1 MTTPATLAAQPKPKP
16 WAGSYLSPEG
26 APITREGSVVM
37 AVDGSAGPT
46 VIREVS
52 KARFDA
58 FVGYCRAPEVARL
71 AHEVAW
77 LGADDNSVFA
87 LIIVD
92 LDREFSAIVFLPDL
106 RGRFR
111 WANQTGYFAT
121 AREAGAALE
130 ELLTRVLDDVE
141 EQRAQG
147 DEAGAAVDFF
157 APLAA
162 EDRLHVNF
170 RRVRDE
176 RGQSSARQLIN
187 VMMRWHGDRD
197 GNFIEQFQ
205 TNGFDARVW
214 ELYLWATLISLGY
227 EVTQPNPSPDF
238 VARGL
243 GGSFAIEATTVN
255 PRRDQS
261 GVVVP
266 PYKPESE
273 DDLPRYVDHY
283 LPIRF
288 AGPLTSKLGKRYWER
303 PGISEMPLA
312 FAVQDFHADFSMMH
326 SIGGLMAY
334 LYGISL
340 HDVVDSTGRA
350 ARIDTHN
357 WDGKQVPSRF
367 FELPDS
373 ENVSAVIFNSQGTL
387 PKFSRMG
394 IEAGFQRHDVK
405 ILHGGLM
412 LDASDNGIEQRAF
425 SGEVEPDYW
434 EDWITGMEVFHNPL
448 ALRPL
453 DPTWL
458 PGAVHHILTEEGNV
472 QSLYPERH
480 VVQAQ
485 TFVIELT

>member
-1 MTTPATLAAQPKPKP
+1 MT
-16 WAGSYLSPEG
+16 
-26 APITREGSVVM
+26 
-37 AVDGSAGPT
+37 VDGSAGPT

-58 FVGYCRAPEVARL
+58 FVGYCRAPEVARVV
-71 AHEVAW
+71 HEVEW

-87 LIIVD
+87 LMIVD
-92 LDREFSAIVFLPDL
+92 LDWEFSAIVFLPDL
-106 RGRFR
+106 LGRFR

-130 ELLTRVLDDVE
+130 ELLTKVLAEVEKQRV
-141 EQRAQG
+141 QG
-147 DEAGAAVDFF
+147 DEAGDPLDFF
-157 APLAA
+157 VPLVA
-162 EDRLHVNF
+162 EDRLHANF
-170 RRVRDE
+170 KRVRDK
-176 RGQSSARQLIN
+176 RGQSSARELIN
-187 VMMRWHGDRD
+187 VMMRWYADRD

-227 EVTQPNPSPDF
+227 DVTQPDPSPDF

-243 GGSFAIEATTVN
+243 GGSFAIEATTAN
-255 PRRDQS
+255 PRRDPS

-266 PYKPESE
+266 SYKPESE
-273 DDLPRYVDHY
+273 GDLPGYVDHY

-340 HDVVDSTGRA
+340 HDVVDSTGRT
-350 ARIDTHN
+350 ARIDTHT
-357 WDGKQVPSRF
+357 WGEKQVPSRF
-367 FELPDS
+367 FELPDT

-387 PKFSRMG
+387 AKFSRMG
-394 IEAGFQRHDVK
+394 IEAGFQRDDVK

-412 LDASDNGIEQRAF
+412 LVASDEGIEKRAF

-485 TFVIELT
+485 TFVIEVT